1 MQVGDLV
8 KWAGP
13 EYDGPDKGR
22 GLIVHILEGGL
33 GRKSASAEVYWAGW
47 AGTGMPETQ
56 WTTVGRLEVINES
69 R

>member
-1 MQVGDLV
+1 MKVGDLV

-13 EYDGPDKGR
+13 GYDGPDKGH

-33 GRKSASAEVYWAGW
+33 GRKRASAEVYWTGW
-47 AGTGMPETQ
+47 HEMQ
-56 WTTVGRLEVINES
+56 WTAVWRLKVIRES